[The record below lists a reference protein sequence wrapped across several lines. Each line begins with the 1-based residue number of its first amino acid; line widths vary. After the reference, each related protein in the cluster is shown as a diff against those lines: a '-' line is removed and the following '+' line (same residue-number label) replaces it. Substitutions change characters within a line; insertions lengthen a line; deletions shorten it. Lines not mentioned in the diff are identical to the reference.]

1 MSAYVAKPQPY
12 VAQAA
17 TRGGQAATL
26 CAQATKVTSLSK
38 GALVSKGAV
47 SSKLFNFAPKGGG
60 DSDEPMGS
68 TQALRRAQ
76 LGSWSKPTSRG
87 PVAPTPKPL
96 DVRVGAPPSGLP
108 KASRPAKAHAAHAAP
123 EAAMNTLAKKGMHTE
138 AS

>member
-26 CAQATKVTSLSK
+26 CAQATTVTSLSK

-47 SSKLFNFAPKGGG
+47 SSKLFDFAPKGGG
-60 DSDEPMGS
+60 DSDEPMG
-68 TQALRRAQ
+68 TAQALRRAQ

-96 DVRVGAPPSGLP
+96 DVRVGAPPNGLP

>member
-47 SSKLFNFAPKGGG
+47 SSKLFDFAPKGGG

-96 DVRVGAPPSGLP
+96 DVRVGAPPNGLP

>member
-26 CAQATKVTSLSK
+26 CAQATSVTSLSK

-47 SSKLFNFAPKGGG
+47 SSKLFDFAPKGGG

-96 DVRVGAPPSGLP
+96 DVRVGAPPNGLP
-108 KASRPAKAHAAHAAP
+108 KASRPAKAHAALAAP